1 MSSETPPSCREES
14 RWRNAHPVTAG
25 LENGFEK
32 TKVLKVFF
40 KNLKGFF
47 KPKNLKSPKFAWFL
61 GFSIFGAILCESY
74 FISYFNH
81 DL

>member
-32 TKVLKVFF
+32 TKVLKVFL
-40 KNLKGFF
+40 NLKTS
-47 KPKNLKSPKFAWFL
+47 KVQNLHGFL

-74 FISYFNH
+74 FITARQHSLLCRALY
-81 DL
+81 